1 MRTNYLMTGLLAGCL
16 AMAGVSQGQVTM
28 VLQVPPTGVM
38 MKSQLWNLAL
48 VYAGS
53 GTTSVTL
60 QLTLF
65 GAKDN
70 QPVMTA
76 LTPPLTLNKGANPI
90 TASLVSPVQYN
101 YLSSVFNVD
110 RDPNGFLPVGNYKA
124 CYTVVGRLHNS
135 GPLAEDCIPV
145 EVRPLSP
152 PQLNTPADTATLQ
165 TTYPQFTWLPPA
177 PANLFS
183 NLEYE
188 MLIVKVLP
196 GQGPYEAIQQNVPM
210 YNIGNYR
217 DAVEQYP
224 ASNAPLDTAT
234 TYAWRVIAFNEGQF
248 IDQSEVWT
256 FKIASRNPPSVLAPA
271 GGNYIPL
278 RKSNE
283 APAGVH
289 TVTGTVIGIKY
300 YSYEK
305 DHPVTVSFYDGEGK
319 LVTSM
324 QSTITYGD
332 NFLAYPL
339 GSVFQKGKVY
349 RVGITD
355 GQNLV
360 HEASFMMS
368 DPSQKKK

>member
-1 MRTNYLMTGLLAGCL
+1 MRTNYLITGVLVCWLVMTGVLQA
-16 AMAGVSQGQVTM
+16 QVTM

-38 MKSQLWNLAL
+38 MKSQLWNMAL
-48 VYAGS
+48 VS
-53 GTTSVTL
+53 TGTVATSVTI
-60 QLTLF
+60 QLTLID
-65 GAKDN
+65 AKDN
-70 QPVMTA
+70 QPLMTA
-76 LTPPLTLNKGANPI
+76 QTGPLLLNKGANAI
-90 TASLVSPVQYN
+90 TANVVGPVQYN

-110 RDPNGFLPVGNYKA
+110 RNPNGFLPVGDYKA
-124 CYTVVGRLHNS
+124 CYSVIARLHGS
-135 GPLAEDCIPV
+135 APLAEDCIPV

-152 PQLNTPADTATLQ
+152 PQLNTPADTSVLQ
-165 TTYPQFTWLPPA
+165 TAYPQFTWLPPA

-256 FKIASRNPPSVLAPA
+256 FKIASKNPPVVLAPPD
-271 GGNYIPL
+271 GNYIPL

-283 APAGVH
+283 APAGVY

-305 DHPVTVSFYDGEGK
+305 DHAATVSFYD
-319 LVTSM
+319 
-324 QSTITYGD
+324 
-332 NFLAYPL
+332 A
-339 GSVFQKGKVY
+339 
-349 RVGITD
+349 D
-355 GQNLV
+355 GQAGHQSAGDDHLWRQFPGLSAGKRV
-360 HEASFMMS
+360 SEGEAVPGG
-368 DPSQKKK
+368 DHRR

>member
-1 MRTNYLMTGLLAGCL
+1 MRTKFLMTGILVSCL
-16 AMAGVSQGQVTM
+16 ATAAFSQPQVTM

-53 GTTSVTL
+53 GTISVTV

-70 QPVMTA
+70 QPMMTA
-76 LTPPLTLNKGANPI
+76 QTRLLVLNKGANVI
-90 TASLVSPVQYN
+90 TANVVSPVQYN
-101 YLSSVFNVD
+101 YLSSVFSVD

-124 CYTVVGRLHNS
+124 CYSVIGRLHNI

-152 PQLNTPADTATLQ
+152 PQLNTPADTSTVQ
-165 TTYPQFTWLPPA
+165 TAYPQFTWLPPA

-183 NLEYE
+183 NLTYE

-217 DAVEQYP
+217 EAVEQYP

-234 TYAWRVIAFNEGQF
+234 TYAWRVICFNEGQF

-256 FKIASRNPPSVLAPA
+256 FKLASKNPPAVLAPPD
-271 GGNYIPL
+271 GNYIPL

-289 TVTGTVIGIKY
+289 TLTGTVIGIKY

-305 DHPVTVSFYDGEGK
+305 DHSGTVSFFDAEGK
-319 LVTSM
+319 LVTSEPA
-324 QSTITYGD
+324 TITYGD

-339 GSVFQKGKVY
+339 GSVFQKGKLY
-349 RVGITD
+349 RVEIID
-355 GQNLV
+355 GGHLS

-368 DPSQKKK
+368 APSQKK

>member
-1 MRTNYLMTGLLAGCL
+1 MRTNYLITGMLVGWL

-28 VLQVPPTGVM
+28 VVQVPPTGVM

-76 LTPPLTLNKGANPI
+76 QTGPLLLNKGANPI

-101 YLSSVFNVD
+101 YLSSIFNVD

-124 CYTVVGRLHNS
+124 CYSVVGRLHNS

-152 PQLNTPADTATLQ
+152 PQLNTPADTSTLQ
-165 TTYPQFTWLPPA
+165 TAYPQFTWLPPA

-217 DAVEQYP
+217 DPVDQYP
-224 ASNAPLDTAT
+224 AGNAPLDTAT

-256 FKIASRNPPSVLAPA
+256 FKIASKNPPVVLAPPD
-271 GGNYIPL
+271 GNYIPL
-278 RKSNE
+278 RAANQ
-283 APAGVH
+283 PA
-289 TVTGTVIGIKY
+289 TNPSMLTTGVIGIKY
-300 YSYEK
+300 YSFEK
-305 DHPVTVSFYDGEGK
+305 DHSTTISLYGPDGKVME
-319 LVTSM
+319 TM
-324 QSTITYGD
+324 QETIAYG
-332 NFLAYPL
+332 NNYLAYPL
-339 GSVFQKGKVY
+339 NSTFQKGKLY
-349 RVGITD
+349 RIQLTD
-355 GQNLV
+355 DHNII
-360 HEASFMMS
+360 HYASFTIN
-368 DPSQKKK
+368 PSTTK